1 MPYEDLREFVEK
13 LESEGEL
20 ARIKHE
26 VSPVLEVT
34 EIADRTVKMGGKAL
48 LFENPKGYDIPI
60 LINTFGTEKRMKM
73 ALEVDRMEEI
83 GERLVEMTKFR
94 PSSLIEGIKGLSMVK
109 DVMAFIPKRV
119 KKGACKEVIMDEPS
133 LKKFPILKCW
143 PGDAGRFITLP
154 VVITRDPET
163 GELNAG
169 MYRMQVFDEKTTG
182 MHWQIHKHG
191 ALHYRKLKEAGI
203 DRLEVAVAIGVDPA
217 TLYASTAPLPEGLS
231 EFMFAGFIRKERVK
245 VVDCETVDL
254 QVPANAEIVLEG
266 YVKLDEFRV
275 EGPFGD
281 HTGYYTPAEPYPV
294 FHITAITHRENPI
307 YHTTV
312 VGKPPMEDAW
322 LGKATERIFL
332 PILRMIHPEIVDI
345 NLPIEAAFHNL
356 AIVSIKKRYPGHAK
370 KVMFSLWGTGMLS
383 LTKIVVVVD
392 DDVNVHNMRE
402 VLWAVTSRFD
412 PARDVVIIPEAPTD
426 SLDHSAYRQNLA
438 GKLGIDATK
447 KWREEG
453 YEREWPDAVEMSEDV
468 KRRVDSIW
476 DEIRGEVAVQ
486 GGSYN
491 FKG

>member
-13 LESEGEL
+13 LENEDEL

-34 EIADRTVKMGGKAL
+34 EIADRTVKLGGKAL

-94 PSSLIEGIKGLSMVK
+94 PSSLLDGVKGLSMVK
-109 DVMAFIPKRV
+109 DAMAFIPKKVR
-119 KKGACKEVIMDEPS
+119 KGACKEVIMDEPS
-133 LKKFPILKCW
+133 LEKFPILKCW

-154 VVITRDPET
+154 IVITKDPET

-169 MYRMQVFDEKTTG
+169 MYRMQVFDGKTTG

-191 ALHYRKLKEAGI
+191 ALHYQKLKKAGI

-245 VVDCETVDL
+245 LIDCETIDL

-266 YVKLDEFRV
+266 YVRLDEFRM

-294 FHITAITHRENPI
+294 FRITAITHRENPI
-307 YHTTV
+307 YHTTI

-332 PILRMIHPEIVDI
+332 PILKMIHPEIVDI

-356 AIVSIKKRYPGHAK
+356 AIVSIRKRYPGHAK

-383 LTKIVVVVD
+383 LTKVVVIVD
-392 DDVNVHNMRE
+392 DDVNVHNMQE

-468 KRRVDSIW
+468 KRKIDAIW
-476 DEIRGEVAVQ
+476 DEIKKLVISQ
-486 GGSYN
+486 
-491 FKG
+491 

>member
-1 MPYEDLREFVEK
+1 MPYEDLREFIAR

-34 EIADRTVKMGGKAL
+34 EIADRAVKMGGKAL

-60 LINTFGTEKRMKM
+60 LINAFGTEKRMKM

-83 GERLVEMTKFR
+83 GKRLVEMTRFR
-94 PSSLIEGIKGLSMVK
+94 PSSLLEGVKGLSMVK
-109 DVMAFIPKRV
+109 DAMAFIPKKVR
-119 KKGACKEVIMDEPS
+119 KGACKEVVMDKPS
-133 LKKFPILKCW
+133 LEKFPILKCW
-143 PGDAGRFITLP
+143 PGDAGKFITLP
-154 VVITRDPET
+154 VVITKDPET

-231 EFMFAGFIRKERVK
+231 EFMFAGFIRKERLK

-266 YVKLDEFRV
+266 YVKLDEFRM

-307 YHTTV
+307 YHTTI

-332 PILRMIHPEIVDI
+332 PILRTIHPEIVDI
-345 NLPIEAAFHNL
+345 NLPVEAAFHNL
-356 AIVSIKKRYPGHAK
+356 AIVSIRKRYPGHAK
-370 KVMFSLWGTGMLS
+370 RVMFSLWGTGMLS
-383 LTKIVVVVD
+383 LTKVVVVVD
-392 DDVNVHNMRE
+392 DDVNVHDMQE

-412 PARDVVIIPEAPTD
+412 PGRDVVIIPEAPTD

-453 YEREWPDAVEMSEDV
+453 YEREWPDAVEMSDDV
-468 KRRVDSIW
+468 KKKVDTIW
-476 DEIRGEVAVQ
+476 DEIKRLVAP
-486 GGSYN
+486 
-491 FKG
+491 